1 MWQLFFFCYYV
12 FDCGGRGMVKRL
24 ISANSSEMLAMN
36 GTELKQSIKASEGRV
51 VLSENIVVHEP
62 LDGITTS
69 EIAAAFGADLI
80 LLNFFDVLNPVILGL
95 YDGEETIDKAKVH
108 RDGQSIKRLQKLVGR
123 PIGVNLEPVDP
134 DAKMAED
141 RLKIPEGRQASEK
154 TLREVERLGFNF
166 VVLTGNPGTG
176 VTNSQIAKNIEV
188 AKNVF
193 SGLVI
198 AGKMHGAGVD
208 EPVVSEQSVE
218 EFLSAG
224 ADVILVPAVGTVP
237 GFDDNELK
245 QIVKL
250 AHSKGALV
258 MSTIG
263 TSQEGSGS
271 SFIQNV
277 AIRNKIAGVDI
288 QHIGDAAWGIQ
299 SPFENIFALSKAI
312 RGQRHAIVRMARSI
326 NR

>member
-1 MWQLFFFCYYV
+1 
-12 FDCGGRGMVKRL
+12 MVKRL
-24 ISANSSEMLAMN
+24 ISANTSEMLKMN
-36 GTELKQSIKASEGRV
+36 GSELKQSIKASEGRV
-51 VLSENIVVHEP
+51 VLSENVVVHEP

-69 EIAAAFGADLI
+69 EMAAAFGADLI
-80 LLNFFDVLNPVILGL
+80 LLNALDVLNPVILGL
-95 YDGEETIDKAKVH
+95 YDGENDLSTAKPRH
-108 RDGQSIKRLQKLVGR
+108 DGESIHRLQKLVGR

-134 DAKMAED
+134 NAKMAED
-141 RLKIPEGRQASEK
+141 RLVIPEGRKASEK
-154 TLREVERLGFNF
+154 TLKEVEKLGFNF

-176 VTNSQIAKNIEV
+176 VTNEQIANNIQI

-208 EPVVSEQSVE
+208 EAVVSEDSVE
-218 EFLSAG
+218 KFLDAG

-237 GFDDNELK
+237 GFDDEELK

-250 AHSKGALV
+250 AHNKGALV

-271 SFIQNV
+271 DFIREV
-277 AIRNKIAGVDI
+277 AIRNKVAGVDI

-299 SPFENIFALSKAI
+299 SPIENIYALSKAI
-312 RGQRHAIVRMARSI
+312 RGERHAIVRMSRSI

>member
-1 MWQLFFFCYYV
+1 
-12 FDCGGRGMVKRL
+12 MVKRL

-51 VLSENIVVHEP
+51 VLSENVVVHEP

-80 LLNFFDVLNPVILGL
+80 LLNALDVLNPLILGL
-95 YDGEETIDKAKVH
+95 YDGEETMETAQAH
-108 RDGQSIKRLQKLVGR
+108 HDGESIHRLQKLVGR

-141 RLKIPEGRQASEK
+141 RLIIPEGRMASEK
-154 TLREVERLGFNF
+154 TLQEVEKLGFNF

-176 VTNSQIAKNIEV
+176 VTNKQIAANIKV
-188 AKNVF
+188 AKKVF
-193 SGLVI
+193 TGLVI

-208 EPVVSEQSVE
+208 EAVVSPEAVE
-218 EFLSAG
+218 TFLDAG

-237 GFDDNELK
+237 GFDDAELK
-245 QIVKL
+245 EIVKL
-250 AHSKGALV
+250 AHSRGALV

-277 AIRNKIAGVDI
+277 AIRNKVAGVDI

-299 SPFENIFALSKAI
+299 SPIENIYALSKTI
-312 RGQRHAIVRMARSI
+312 RGERHAIARMARSI